1 MTQDH
6 HVRIVKHDMWDMTT
20 KLCYG
25 YDSCMYICTT
35 KLSDSHMSTHRRL
48 MALKPI
54 IKNNTTDVKIVIGD
68 NYYYRMNGCTL
79 RVYFNMLNDE
89 AVKFLLHVTDKNTN
103 LFDIVQV
110 KSPKDEAHR
119 ELLNNKEIT
128 QIIRKQNY
136 YDKYVY
142 SVTIRM
148 NAITVKQP
156 QHQYQ
161 WSRSNPESH
170 KRMLD
175 MRKWL
180 KDTMPN
186 SMTTAYYDDVKIYTN
201 DISALMMFR
210 LSFDVST
217 CIIKEA
223 IIVKEDKKQPLELKI
238 VF

>member
-1 MTQDH
+1 MNQDH

-35 KLSDSHMSTHRRL
+35 KLSDSRMSTHRRL
-48 MALKPI
+48 VALKPI

-68 NYYYRMNGCTL
+68 NYYYSKNGCTL
-79 RVYFNMLNDE
+79 RVYFNMCNDK

-148 NAITVKQP
+148 NVITVK
-156 QHQYQ
+156 HQ
-161 WSRSNPESH
+161 WRNPESH

-180 KDTMPN
+180 KDAMPN
-186 SMTTAYYDDVKIYTN
+186 SMITAYYDDVKIYPN

-223 IIVKEDKKQPLELKI
+223 IIVKEDEKRTRKLEI